1 MELKIPGAAAGCAER
16 CFTCERFRLF
26 YCKCGKVYEATE
38 YGLCGVN
45 GAIVCADNACAMW
58 RERAYPRDVPPVLM

>member
-26 YCKCGKVYEATE
+26 YCKCGKFYEATE
-38 YGLCGVN
+38 
-45 GAIVCADNACAMW
+45 W
-58 RERAYPRDVPPVLM
+58 LMLR